1 MQPSEILLYYFTDV
15 LPGASSFRLLEP
27 VFEKINQ
34 PGVKFPSQRH
44 QYTGYFSTSMLPT
57 NDHQPPAKI
66 TPSYSNITPTNG
78 NAYVIP
84 TSAYVIPTNAYVTP
98 SKAAAVPASMGRPSQ
113 SHESDGG
120 DNLFKSLVDG
130 FKSTTYL

>member
-1 MQPSEILLYYFTDV
+1 
-15 LPGASSFRLLEP
+15 
-27 VFEKINQ
+27 
-34 PGVKFPSQRH
+34 
-44 QYTGYFSTSMLPT
+44 MLPT
-57 NDHQPPAKI
+57 NDHQPPEKI

-84 TSAYVIPTNAYVTP
+84 TSTYVIPTNAYVTP
-98 SKAAAVPASMGRPSQ
+98 SKAAAVPASMGRSSQ
-113 SHESDGG
+113 SHESDSG